1 MLSQLY
7 WAAHVCARCRLTMK
21 IRPDVDYTAATIAID
36 RSHGGSP
43 HAEFLDFSISV
54 NPLGPPPGAMEEYHA
69 AAPRIT
75 SYPAPYPVL
84 FEQLIAQAN
93 GVAPANVMAGN
104 GSTQLIYLIF
114 RVLRPRNPFVV
125 IPTFSEIANAAA
137 ACGTPASPVLLRE
150 ASGFTLDPSAL
161 EAALA
166 RGADAIFIGRPNSPT
181 GTFIPEATAR
191 DVARRCARQGA
202 WCIFDEAFIEF
213 AGDASLARFAADH
226 PLVLV
231 IRSMTKLYATPGLR
245 LGFAIAAEETIT
257 RMRNAIEPWSVSVAA
272 EQVGRACLS
281 APADYLERTLRTV
294 AAERAFLTRQLGAH
308 PHLRVFP
315 SAANFLMVAVDG
327 ERQTSAFG
335 DYLMDRGIAIRDL
348 ARLPGCRSG
357 LYRIAVRLRLDNERL
372 TEAAYA
378 WHPPAQAG
386 IPPESGSKKAD

>member
-1 MLSQLY
+1 
-7 WAAHVCARCRLTMK
+7 MK
-21 IRPDVDYTAATIAID
+21 TRPDVDYTAATIAID

-43 HAEFLDFSISV
+43 HADVLDFSVSI
-54 NPLGPPPGAMEEYHA
+54 NPLGPPPEAIDEYHA
-69 AAPRIT
+69 AAVQIT

-93 GVAPANVMAGN
+93 GVAPASVIAGN

-114 RVLRPRNPFVV
+114 RVLQPRNPFVV

-137 ACGTPASPVLLRE
+137 ACGTPASPIALQE
-150 ASGFTLDPSAL
+150 ALGFALEPNAL

-181 GTFIPEATAR
+181 GSIISEDLAR
-191 DVARRCARQGA
+191 DLARRCARQGV

-213 AGDASLARFAADH
+213 AGAASLARFAAAN

-231 IRSMTKLYATPGLR
+231 LRSMTKLYATPGLR

-257 RMRNAIEPWSVSVAA
+257 RMRNTIEPWSVSVAA
-272 EQVGRACLS
+272 EQVGRACLN

-294 AAERAFLTRQLGAH
+294 AAERAFLEHQLGAH

-315 SAANFLMVAVDG
+315 SAANFLMVAVEG
-327 ERQTSAFG
+327 ERQTSAFRE
-335 DYLMDRGIAIRDL
+335 YLMDRGIAIRDL

-357 LYRIAVRLRLDNERL
+357 LYRIAVRMRPDNECL
-372 TEAAYA
+372 IEAVHGWRPSA
-378 WHPPAQAG
+378 
-386 IPPESGSKKAD
+386 